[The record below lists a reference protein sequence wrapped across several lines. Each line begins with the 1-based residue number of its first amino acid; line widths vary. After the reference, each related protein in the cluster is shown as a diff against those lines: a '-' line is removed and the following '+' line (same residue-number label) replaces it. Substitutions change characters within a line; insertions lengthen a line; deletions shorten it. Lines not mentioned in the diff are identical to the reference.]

1 MDYNMNQNII
11 KHFDD
16 YAKSHRWQDYYD
28 NGLNSDNCNFY
39 LRFEAFKKIVHD
51 MFPKKVIDLGCGSGD
66 FLSFFIYS
74 DTYYHGVDFSHEMV
88 RAVKKKIEDL
98 PESIR
103 HRFSCEQEDFITMEI
118 SEKYDFLLASGFLEY
133 FDDLKM
139 VAKKM
144 HDLTETNGY
153 VLVQIPN
160 VEYYRWRNKK
170 QIVNP
175 DKQFTH
181 NRITKDECNHLF
193 SEEGFRLINGY
204 FVNHTY
210 FPYLRMFPYV
220 YVFLNRILSTITP
233 EVYSRLYASMYLGVY
248 QK

>member
-39 LRFEAFKKIVHD
+39 LRFEAFKKIVRD

-133 FDDLKM
+133 FDNLKM

-181 NRITKDECNHLF
+181 NRITKDECDHLF

-204 FVNHTY
+204 LAF
-210 FPYLRMFPYV
+210 FW
-220 YVFLNRILSTITP
+220 
-233 EVYSRLYASMYLGVY
+233 LYIGSLH
-248 QK
+248 